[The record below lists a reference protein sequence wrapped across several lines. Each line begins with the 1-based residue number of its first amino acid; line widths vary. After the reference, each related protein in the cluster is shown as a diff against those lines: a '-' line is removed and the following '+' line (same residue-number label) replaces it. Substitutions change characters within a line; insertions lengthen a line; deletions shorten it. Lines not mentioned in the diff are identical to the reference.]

1 VARDR
6 PFLLVGMSLLGLAAT
21 AATAAEEA
29 GTCPDKAPA
38 DLVALDSPDG
48 TLTATIAPGRGG
60 EMVSLRLLQGKER
73 RELLYRGRNFCE
85 AGGFDGK
92 APVLWP
98 ATGRTYLPDTPGQ
111 KPQRGWLWKG
121 KTYDMPV
128 HGFARDL
135 PWRVVAQKRDGM
147 EASLTLELVD
157 TPETRKRYPFGFAF
171 QLRYVLRGST
181 VSVEHRIRADKDN
194 RAAMPFSLGNHIAF
208 ALPPGGA
215 ALTTPATR
223 RLLLDGQARPTGKA
237 EEITPPKDSSLA
249 PFSAGPAVPLAGYGQ
264 PAMMRLDFAD
274 GLSITVDHRGSKLP
288 AGEPVGFNMWGDLK
302 KGFFSPEPWW
312 GKQNA
317 LATGDGL
324 VELAPG
330 ATFEWTFRAGISSHA
345 TERK

>member
-6 PFLLVGMSLLGLAAT
+6 LFLLVGMSLLGLAAT
-21 AATAAEEA
+21 PATAAEEA
-29 GTCPDKAPA
+29 GTCPDRAPA
-38 DLVALDSPDG
+38 DLIALDSPDG
-48 TLTATIAPGRGG
+48 ALTATIAPARGG

-73 RELLYRGRNFCE
+73 RELLYRGGNFCE
-85 AGGFDGK
+85 ADGFDGK

-111 KPQRGWLWKG
+111 KPQRGWLWQG
-121 KTYDMPV
+121 KAYDMPV

-135 PWRVVAQKRDGM
+135 PWRVVAQKRDGS
-147 EASLTLELVD
+147 EASVTLELVD
-157 TPETRKRYPFGFAF
+157 TPETRKRYPFGFGF

-194 RAAMPFSLGNHIAF
+194 RSAMPFSLGNHIAF

-223 RLLLDGQARPTGKA
+223 RLLLDGQARPTGGSEA
-237 EEITPPKDSSLA
+237 IGPLEGASLA
-249 PFSAGPAVPLAGYGQ
+249 PFSTGPAVPLAGYGPR
-264 PAMMRLDFAD
+264 PAARLDFAD
-274 GLSITVDHRGSKLP
+274 GLSIAVEHSGSTP
-288 AGEPVGFNMWGDLK
+288 ASGDPVGFNMWGDLQ

-317 LATGDGL
+317 LATGDGAVRL
-324 VELAPG
+324 EPG
-330 ATFEWTFRAGISSHA
+330 AQFEWAFAVSI
-345 TERK
+345 KY